1 MVTEQIDIRLAAS
14 FFVKR
19 FREDAPHE
27 AALRARELANHGDR
41 EGLKI
46 WLDIEEYTK
55 RLLANGD
62 PEPEN

>member
-1 MVTEQIDIRLAAS
+1 MTEQTDIRLAAS

-46 WLDIEEYTK
+46 WLEIEEYAK
-55 RLLANGD
+55 NLLANGD
-62 PEPEN
+62 HETEY